1 MTLPQER
8 SYTYADLMDWDGET
22 RYELYNGQPV
32 ALASPSRTHQEIS
45 GALFFQLYNY
55 LREKKCRIYAA
66 PFDVCLFAEEKDQPE
81 DIETVL
87 QPDITVICDPE
98 KLTDHGCSG
107 APDLVIEIL
116 SPSARRRD
124 RLTKFDLYQRAGVRE
139 YWIVDPEAQIAQ
151 VHLLEDGRYYS
162 RAAYNSRA
170 AVPVKVL
177 EDFQMDPTQV
187 FAQS

>member
-8 SYTYADLMDWDGET
+8 SYTYADQMDWDGET

-139 YWIVDPEAQIAQ
+139 YWIVDPEAQIVQ

-162 RAAYNSRA
+162 PAAYNSRA

>member
-32 ALASPSRTHQEIS
+32 ALASPSFTHQRVCAE
-45 GALFFQLYNY
+45 LFAQLHEY
-55 LREKKCRIYAA
+55 LRGKSCRVLYA

-81 DIETVL
+81 DIETVI
-87 QPDITVICDPE
+87 QPDVFVVCDPKNLSE
-98 KLTDHGCSG
+98 QRCNG
-107 APDLVIEIL
+107 APDLIIEVL
-116 SPSARRRD
+116 SPSTRRRD

-139 YWIVDPEAQIAQ
+139 YWIVDPEAQIVQ

-162 RAAYNSRA
+162 PAAYNSRA

-177 EDFQMDPTQV
+177 EDFHMDLTQV